1 MKAIWAIL
9 TLGVAL
15 SVAAAEPLRTVTL
28 DVQNMTC
35 ATCPL
40 TVQQVLKRQAGV
52 ATAKAEMKS
61 ASAMVTFDPAK
72 NTAEGLARAVT
83 EAGYPA
89 KVRQ

>member
-1 MKAIWAIL
+1 MKRLLAIAA
-9 TLGVAL
+9 TVAALGA
-15 SVAAAEPLRTVTL
+15 SAAEPRTVTL
-28 DVQNMTC
+28 EVQNMTC

-52 ATAKAEMKS
+52 LEAKAEMKS
-61 ASAMVTFDPAK
+61 ARARVTFDAAK
-72 NTAEGLARAVT
+72 NSPEALARAVT

>member
-1 MKAIWAIL
+1 MKRLLAITAMVA
-9 TLGVAL
+9 TLGA
-15 SVAAAEPLRTVTL
+15 SAAEPRTVTL
-28 DVQNMTC
+28 EVQNMTC

-52 ATAKAEMKS
+52 LEAKAEMKS
-61 ASAMVTFDPAK
+61 ASARVTFDAAK
-72 NTAEGLARAVT
+72 NSPEALARAVT